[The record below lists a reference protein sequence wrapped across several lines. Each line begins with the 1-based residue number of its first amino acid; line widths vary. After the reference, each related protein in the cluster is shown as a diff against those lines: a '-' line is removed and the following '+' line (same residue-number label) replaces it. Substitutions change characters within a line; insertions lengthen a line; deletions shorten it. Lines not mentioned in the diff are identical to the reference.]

1 MIINEE
7 LGDAGTYEALA
18 PTTSTGITASVRHP
32 TSGKHKGRMAR
43 AALIV
48 VETNAVRFRIDGT
61 APEAATG
68 TPIEAG
74 QNTTITG
81 VNNVKN
87 FLCID
92 TAAGA
97 SAVHVMVYF

>member
-7 LGDAGTYEALA
+7 LGDAGTYESLS
-18 PTTSTGITASVRHP
+18 PTTATGITSTVRHP
-32 TSGKHKGRMAR
+32 TSGVHKGRMAR
-43 AALIV
+43 AALII

-61 APEAATG
+61 DPEAAVG
-68 TPIEAG
+68 APIEAG

-87 FLCID
+87 FSCID

-97 SAVHVMVYF
+97 SSVHVMVYF